1 MEESQIKIYGHE
13 EVFDKWTPILVDEDG
28 KLEITV

>member
-13 EVFDKWTPILVDEDG
+13 EVFEVWTPILVDEDG